1 IALIAGE
8 ERLTYAELDTRS
20 NQLAHF
26 LFSLGATTETR
37 VGLLTERNTEMVIA
51 ILAVLKAGAAYVPLD
66 PQYPHERIAFMLAD
80 SGPKVLLTQTHLSE
94 RLTEHHT
101 VLLDAE

>member
-8 ERLTYAELDTRS
+8 ERLTYAELDARS
-20 NQLAHF
+20 NQLAHH
-26 LFSLGATTETR
+26 LISLGVTTESR

-80 SGPKVLLTQTHLSE
+80 SGALIGAPDRTPDPYRLARRRALT
-94 RLTEHHT
+94 
-101 VLLDAE
+101 D